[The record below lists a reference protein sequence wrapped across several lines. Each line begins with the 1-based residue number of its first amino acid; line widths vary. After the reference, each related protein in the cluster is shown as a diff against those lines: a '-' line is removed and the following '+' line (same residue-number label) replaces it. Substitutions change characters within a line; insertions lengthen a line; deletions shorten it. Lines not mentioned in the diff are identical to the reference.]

1 MLLLEKQFHG
11 FFFQI
16 LVCDWAQKYFRAQSE
31 ASVYRTA
38 LVIFL
43 HDGVYLQ
50 TRLFAVPV
58 WSLQD

>member
-1 MLLLEKQFHG
+1 MLPLEKQSHG
-11 FFFQI
+11 FFFFQI
-16 LVCDWAQKYFRAQSE
+16 LVCDWAQKYFCAQSE

-38 LVIFL
+38 L
-43 HDGVYLQ
+43 DGVYLK